1 MAQVLVSGAIN
12 WDTLC
17 LVEHLPAPGEEVTCD
32 AVSEVPG
39 GTGANTAVAAARIL
53 GPGEV
58 ALFAALGQ
66 DDIADRQL
74 AVLDAEGVVRSS
86 VVPMPGQSSGHAYIF
101 VDHEGQNVIASSLG
115 ANSALSA
122 RHARPARMFTLL
134 QDCRCVVVTDPPLPV
149 ASYLLQA
156 AAARDLPVL
165 WDPGVLARHGWNA
178 LAPLAR
184 HVDSLFLNEA
194 EARQLFG
201 AASPR
206 DIVRSLDRRRE
217 PAHIVLKLGA
227 RGSLLVDC
235 ATGETAAI
243 PPLPMTELG
252 LHVVSA
258 VGCGDV
264 FIGACAACLALGY
277 ERHTALLMASA
288 AAGFNA
294 SRPETRGGPDRV
306 TLLHLL
312 DRAGPFGFVLPA
324 DSGAA
329 L

>member
-1 MAQVLVSGAIN
+1 MAKVLVSGAIN

-74 AVLDAEGVVRSS
+74 AVLDTEGVVRSS
-86 VVPMPGQSSGHAYIF
+86 VVRMPGQSSGHAYIF
-101 VDHEGQNVIASSLG
+101 VDHTGQNVIASDLG
-115 ANSALSA
+115 ANTTLST
-122 RHARPARMFTLL
+122 RHARPARLSTLL
-134 QDCRCVVVTDPPLPV
+134 QDCRCVVLSDPPLPV
-149 ASYLLQA
+149 AAHLLQA
-156 AAARDLPVL
+156 AADRDIPAL
-165 WDPGVLARHGWNA
+165 WDPGVLARHGWTV

-201 AASPR
+201 AAAPR
-206 DIVRSLDRRRE
+206 DMVMNLDRRNA

-243 PPLPMTELG
+243 PALPMIELG

-277 ERHTALLMASA
+277 ERRTALLMASA
-288 AAGFNA
+288 AAGFKA
-294 SRPETRGGPDRV
+294 TRPETRGGPDMT
-306 TLLHLL
+306 TLLSLYQ
-312 DRAGPFGFVLPA
+312 RAAQFGFALA
-324 DSGAA
+324 GDAGAPR
-329 L
+329 